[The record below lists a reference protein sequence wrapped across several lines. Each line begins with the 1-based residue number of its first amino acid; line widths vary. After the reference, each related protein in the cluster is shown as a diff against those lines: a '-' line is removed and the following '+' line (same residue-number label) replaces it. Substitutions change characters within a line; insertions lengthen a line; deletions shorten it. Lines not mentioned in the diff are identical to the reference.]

1 MRQPVKV
8 LHLIP
13 TLMSGGAE
21 RQLANVVRGTSRE
34 VVNHV
39 VCVIGKAD
47 FFAPYIREAGYKVI
61 ELGIFAKHPFLATAS
76 RLRRIIAEEKPDI
89 IHARLYDASISS
101 RIVGLSGSRIPII
114 TSLELA
120 DYEPEIIK
128 IGNWNPRKNRVLK
141 IIDKI
146 TALVTKPY
154 FVPCSNFVKNSYQ
167 RHYGLDESKTQ
178 VIYNAVDTEV
188 LSASADDLK
197 KIREELALPPDAF
210 IFLNV
215 GRLDPQKNHKVLFE
229 AFRQA
234 TAEIPNA
241 FLLLA
246 GVGYLEKE
254 LKNLTESLEIDDKVF
269 FLGRRNDVGAL
280 LELADVFA
288 FPSLFEGHPVAL
300 IEAMFKS
307 LPCIA
312 SRIEVFEEVIVD
324 SETGLLVNPSSA
336 VELKD
341 AMIKLY
347 KDGNLRKSLGEN
359 ALREAKVN
367 YDIAVT
373 ARQWEKFY
381 QKVKAAA

>member
-1 MRQPVKV
+1 MQPVKV

-13 TLMSGGAE
+13 TLSSGGAE
-21 RQLANVVRGTSRE
+21 RQLANVVRGTSRDA
-34 VVNHV
+34 VNHV
-39 VCVIGKAD
+39 VCVIGDAD

-61 ELGIFAKHPFLATAS
+61 ELGIFAKHPFFKAAS
-76 RLRRIIAEEKPDI
+76 KLRKIIAEEKPDI

-101 RIVGLSGSRIPII
+101 RLAQLLGGNIPMI

-146 TALVTKPY
+146 SALLTKPY

-167 RHYGLDESKTQ
+167 RHYGLDAGKTQ
-178 VIYNAVDTEV
+178 VIYNAVDPEV
-188 LSASADDLK
+188 LSASEEDLR
-197 KIREELALPPDAF
+197 KIRQELRLPDDAF
-210 IFLNV
+210 IYLNV

-229 AFRQA
+229 AFRQ
-234 TAEIPNA
+234 TLAEIPGA

-246 GVGYLEKE
+246 GVGHLEKE
-254 LKNLTESLEIDDKVF
+254 LKNLAENLEISEKVF
-269 FLGRRNDVGAL
+269 FLGRRSDVGAL

-300 IEAMFKS
+300 VEAMFKS

-312 SRIEVFEEVIVD
+312 SRIKVFEEVLTED
-324 SETGLLVNPSSA
+324 KTGLLVNPNSA

-347 KDGNLRKSLGEN
+347 KNKELRKSLGEN
-359 ALREAKVN
+359 AFREAKAK
-367 YDIAVT
+367 YDISVT
-373 ARQWEKFY
+373 ARQWENFY